1 MMHSFDGGLGGEV
14 DGESLDNR
22 YHYAGAHNYHQFGG
36 GDDGS
41 GALDPNDSVMMD
53 AADEGTGE
61 GGGPAIDYEAE
72 YGLLD
77 QIDLNG
83 PSPPADVAALTR
95 ELQQLR
101 EEKMRLGKELD
112 RTRAQLSVALGEEM
126 RPISPAEAGAAAE
139 AQPEAVVV
147 EVEEE
152 EENEHDNDDGGPATA
167 EDHGSAQME
176 EEEVVVG
183 LQATQP
189 IIPPPP
195 PASAA
200 ARGRRRVE
208 DVEEVRSSSMPATD
222 GGFAAILGAAQ
233 GVQGVQFASA
243 SSVSPRPDR
252 VRLTVAGGD
261 AREQRQ
267 ADMVAE
273 GFQAVL
279 DEGARNW
286 GSMEN
291 YQRQLTRHVKKFPK
305 FGRELTLANQRRLD
319 AEMRLSSAVISLDEA
334 KEAKGKLVARAVS
347 AERAL
352 QALQQQLAGGGG
364 GEGAQ
369 PPPSCASVAAR
380 LEQAEATVASMRAA
394 MRQLQRSRDEAVREL
409 DTLKAEVNDYMGQYD
424 AVAVLHEEMVEG
436 FRCVVV
442 VVWMTGCG
450 DAVSTE
456 WIVARSTLAA
466 KDKKAE
472 EQEEEIRRLQSMVEE
487 LQVSSS
493 NDNGLRASLAEAIL
507 ERVNAKESVATM
519 QAERDAAV
527 ASFAAL
533 QRDHAVTTTT
543 LQRDHAATIA
553 SLQRERDAALAALA
567 SAESD
572 TAAIVRQKEQM
583 HALAL
588 TRLQAELDRANA
600 VRGAEPEE
608 ERPREAG
615 RGGGGVS
622 VPRVASR
629 GRRGGH

>member
-1 MMHSFDGGLGGEV
+1 MEQGGEDAGGRILDADVVQVEEEAGGGGGGEGGGFYFYEGAGGVMHNFDGGLGGEV

-41 GALDPNDSVMMD
+41 GALDHDDSVMMMD
-53 AADEGTGE
+53 AADEGTGG

-77 QIDLNG
+77 QHDLNG

-152 EENEHDNDDGGPATA
+152 EENEHDNDDDGPATA

-176 EEEVVVG
+176 EEEVVG
-183 LQATQP
+183 PQATQP
-189 IIPPPP
+189 IIPPP

-208 DVEEVRSSSMPATD
+208 EVEEEVRMPATD

-243 SSVSPRPDR
+243 SSVSSRPDR

-279 DEGARNW
+279 DEGVRNW

-352 QALQQQLAGGGG
+352 QALQQQLAGGG
-364 GEGAQ
+364 EGA
-369 PPPSCASVAAR
+369 PPQPSCASVAAR

-394 MRQLQRSRDEAVREL
+394 MGQLQRSRDEAVREL
-409 DTLKAEVNDYMGQYD
+409 DTLKAEVDDYVGQYN
-424 AVAVLHEEMVEG
+424 AVAALHEEMVEG
-436 FRCVVV
+436 FRCVLLLF
-442 VVWMTGCG
+442 G
-450 DAVSTE
+450 
-456 WIVARSTLAA
+456 
-466 KDKKAE
+466 
-472 EQEEEIRRLQSMVEE
+472 
-487 LQVSSS
+487 
-493 NDNGLRASLAEAIL
+493 
-507 ERVNAKESVATM
+507 
-519 QAERDAAV
+519 
-527 ASFAAL
+527 
-533 QRDHAVTTTT
+533 
-543 LQRDHAATIA
+543 
-553 SLQRERDAALAALA
+553 
-567 SAESD
+567 
-572 TAAIVRQKEQM
+572 
-583 HALAL
+583 
-588 TRLQAELDRANA
+588 
-600 VRGAEPEE
+600 
-608 ERPREAG
+608 
-615 RGGGGVS
+615 
-622 VPRVASR
+622 
-629 GRRGGH
+629 